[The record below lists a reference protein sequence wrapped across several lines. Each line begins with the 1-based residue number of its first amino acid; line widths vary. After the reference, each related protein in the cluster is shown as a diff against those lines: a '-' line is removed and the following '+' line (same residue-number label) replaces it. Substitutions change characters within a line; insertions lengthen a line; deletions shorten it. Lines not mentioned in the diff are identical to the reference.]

1 MDGSR
6 IRALQPNNA
15 QNIAVSTHTTTEL
28 ANLIDKRHR
37 CLVQLR
43 DLGRKQA
50 ELIEAGEMSTLL
62 RLISTKNQL
71 IAALQAIEQA
81 LAPFHQQ
88 DPDQRQ
94 WHSTELRAHCSKLAA
109 ECQRL
114 LQEVM
119 ELEKRN
125 ELNMIER
132 RDQLAVQLQAAKAAS
147 TARGAYQAH
156 QISPPQGPHHSTA
169 TPIAPLSASNQGEQ
183 LDLHSEA

>member
-1 MDGSR
+1 MVV
-6 IRALQPNNA
+6 ALKPNYLNNA
-15 QNIAVSTHTTTEL
+15 AKNITVSAHSTTEL
-28 ANLIDKRHR
+28 ANLIDKRYR
-37 CLVQLR
+37 CLHQLR

-50 ELIEAGEMSTLL
+50 ELIDAGEMSTLL

-81 LAPFHQQ
+81 LAPFHEQ
-88 DPDQRQ
+88 DPEKRE
-94 WHSTELRAHCSKLAA
+94 WHSAETRASCSKLATD
-109 ECQRL
+109 CQCL

-119 ELEKRN
+119 ELEQQN

-132 RDQLAVQLQAAKAAS
+132 RDKLADQLQAAKAAS

-156 QISPPQGPHHSTA
+156 QVSPQQGPHLSPSTV
-169 TPIAPLSASNQGEQ
+169 APLSGRTQGEQ